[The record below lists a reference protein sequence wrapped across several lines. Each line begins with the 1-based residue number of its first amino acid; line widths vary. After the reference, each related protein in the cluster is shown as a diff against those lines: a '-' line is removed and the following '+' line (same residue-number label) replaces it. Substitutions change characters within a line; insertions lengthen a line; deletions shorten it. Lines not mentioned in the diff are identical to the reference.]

1 MPICIHPQFVI
12 ILTGKVLPSHPEHR
26 IAIGTRGTSAPT
38 MPLSLP
44 SIQVETASCKPTGLS
59 KRSANSKSLVI
70 AERSGHFFSV
80 FFHGPATTI
89 SSTFRC
95 GNVKYQLSIIK
106 SLATRNK
113 CLVRDILFNI
123 HQRNASGGWTKF
135 ISMLL
140 PHLMNLPLYSVLY
153 AGCGIYTTECM
164 ANIPSPI
171 IIRIRQTNNSIDN
184 QTKDNSSPFQCHT
197 ARLAS
202 TARKSMNKHPV
213 LTLQIISRAVI
224 RPRPTIS
231 ASLLSPAQIF
241 MHGPETIP
249 GGIRV
254 QKCSD
259 SFPSA
264 TNGKIHR
271 EGKGT
276 VS

>member
-113 CLVRDILFNI
+113 CLVRGKVSITSFVMKPAANTAHAGESI
-123 HQRNASGGWTKF
+123 CVSFGPC
-135 ISMLL
+135 IVELL
-140 PHLMNLPLYSVLY
+140 S
-153 AGCGIYTTECM
+153 
-164 ANIPSPI
+164 
-171 IIRIRQTNNSIDN
+171 Q
-184 QTKDNSSPFQCHT
+184 
-197 ARLAS
+197 
-202 TARKSMNKHPV
+202 
-213 LTLQIISRAVI
+213 LTL
-224 RPRPTIS
+224 
-231 ASLLSPAQIF
+231 
-241 MHGPETIP
+241 
-249 GGIRV
+249 
-254 QKCSD
+254 
-259 SFPSA
+259 
-264 TNGKIHR
+264 TN
-271 EGKGT
+271 
-276 VS
+276 